1 MNALTGWAGALA
13 LAITC
18 LFSPS
23 ALSASSFE
31 TDVKPFLATYC
42 LECHGGG
49 KKVKGK
55 VDFTKIKTQADL
67 DAHFETWET
76 AIELMREGEM
86 PPDAAKQPNADD
98 LAKIYGW
105 YQKRFVESVEA
116 HPGTFKPRRLSA
128 HEYRNTLRS
137 VLGFDLEVA
146 IIEAEQTVI
155 EKSLVLKLLP
165 TDPPGKSGFKN
176 DTSGN
181 PLTTVIWDQ
190 YSYLADSAL
199 EELFSTKRRKELAVL
214 AGPISDDG
222 FSPAN
227 AEKLIRSFVPRALRR
242 TAPEEKF
249 AGMLSKLSPGK
260 DLVAALKVEL
270 KTILMSPGFI
280 YRGLLMNGAPGKIQ
294 PVDDFE
300 LAERLSYF
308 LWADMPDAELFKLA
322 AAKQLSQPA
331 IFKGQVTRM
340 LDSPRSRNL
349 AEDFAVQ
356 WLSLTE
362 IEQFR
367 KRQFPF
373 AEALKN
379 QPIEFMD
386 HLFREDRPL
395 MELIDSKTTFINHHI
410 AKFYPGDRRQMTAY
424 KKPKGIEQQNVPVQ
438 RITLE
443 QTEGRGGLLTMP
455 GVVAMNKGPVLRGT
469 WMLERIL
476 GEHLPDPPA
485 DVGQV
490 PPNRRGEKL
499 TFRQRFEQHRSNPTC
514 AVCHDKID
522 PLGFALQAYDAEGT
536 FIASADYKPSKKL
549 KKNAKA
555 DDPRSV
561 DTSGKLPSGETFGNF
576 EELKQILMTTA
587 KERII
592 RNIVKQ
598 TMSYAL
604 CRKLEIH
611 DQPTVE
617 KIVKELHETDG
628 TWRDLIQQVV
638 NSLPFRQTHVSGD

>member
-1 MNALTGWAGALA
+1 MLTP
-13 LAITC
+13 
-18 LFSPS
+18 FSH
-23 ALSASSFE
+23 AASPFE
-31 TDVKPFLATYC
+31 NTVKPFLATYC

-55 VDFTKIKTQADL
+55 VDFTKIRTQADL
-67 DAHFETWET
+67 DAHFETWER
-76 AIELMREGEM
+76 AIELLREGEM
-86 PPDAAKQPNADD
+86 PPDAAKQSNADE
-98 LAKIYGW
+98 LATIYGW

-128 HEYRNTLRS
+128 REYRNTLRS

-155 EKSLVLKLLP
+155 EKSLVLKLIP

-176 DTSGN
+176 DTHGN

-199 EELFSTKRRKELAVL
+199 EELFSPKRRKDLATL
-214 AGPISDDG
+214 AGPIASDG

-227 AEKLIRSFVPRALRR
+227 ADKLIRAFLPRALRR
-242 TAPEEKF
+242 PPHEEKITGVL
-249 AGMLSKLSPGK
+249 AKLAPGK
-260 DLVAALKVEL
+260 KLIPSLKAEL

-280 YRGLLMNGAPGKIQ
+280 YRGLLMEGKPGAIQ
-294 PVDDFE
+294 PVDDYE

-308 LWADMPDAELFKLA
+308 LWADMPDAELLERA
-322 AAKQLSQPA
+322 AADKLSEPETLKA
-331 IFKGQVTRM
+331 QVTRM

-356 WLSLTE
+356 WLALTE

-367 KRQFPF
+367 KKQFPY

-379 QPIEFMD
+379 QPIEFID

-395 MELIDSKTTFINHHI
+395 MELIDSRTTFINHHI
-410 AKFYPGDRRQMTAY
+410 AKFYPSDRRQMTAY
-424 KKPKGIEQQNVPVQ
+424 RKPKGIEQENVPLQ

-443 QTEGRGGLLTMP
+443 QTDGRGGLLTMP

-490 PPNRRGEKL
+490 QPNKRGENL
-499 TFRQRFEQHRSNPTC
+499 SFRQRFEQHRSNPTC

-522 PLGFALQAYDAEGT
+522 PLGFALQAYDAEGAY
-536 FIASADYKPSKKL
+536 IAAADYKPGKKR
-549 KKNAKA
+549 KKNGDTDAA
-555 DDPRSV
+555 GSI
-561 DTSGKLPSGETFGNF
+561 DTSGRLPSGENF
-576 EELKQILMTTA
+576 KNFQELKQILMTTE

-598 TMSYAL
+598 TMAYAL

-617 KIVKELHETDG
+617 KIVKELHENDG
-628 TWRDLIQQVV
+628 TWRDLIYEVA
-638 NSLPFRQTHVSGD
+638 NSLPFRETYVSGE